1 MHAAFQ
7 LLYISLTLSLTASIF
22 ILLQTLPFLPLERK
36 IPLGTPQTL
45 PSYTMAASPL
55 SAVEYT
61 SNQAAQAAFRTPETF
76 EDLDAAIQM
85 YTRYFSRSVVSPLL
99 PSHSSLLHLSINFLG
114 TDKLPHRSIHQHTKR
129 QMEVSTSISTT
140 INNKNQKSKSK
151 SSRRSD
157 ATGVNQTAT
166 LSPESS
172 VGSMDSL

>member
-1 MHAAFQ
+1 
-7 LLYISLTLSLTASIF
+7 
-22 ILLQTLPFLPLERK
+22 
-36 IPLGTPQTL
+36 
-45 PSYTMAASPL
+45 MAASPL

-85 YTRYFSRSVVSPLL
+85 YT
-99 PSHSSLLHLSINFLG
+99 
-114 TDKLPHRSIHQHTKR
+114 RSIHQHTKR